1 MIGIKHIRG
10 QKMRDKA
17 ISMVIA
23 VMLVI
28 ESLGRWAAG
37 GGSCEAF
44 SVSPVRAEAAVR
56 EQSTQWKKKP
66 TGSAG
71 VLEGKSVV
79 ISIFINDSNSKW
91 TNRAKK
97 RANRKMNI
105 AAEYIG
111 GQAKKYGKNVEL
123 VTDIYKNQGLAY
135 TFTTTMKVN
144 DSNQKQD
151 KLYKR
156 VVKYINQNIDLDGIR
171 SEYGTDSVG
180 FFLHL
185 NKTGVSST
193 LVHFAEEGEGSFYE
207 CSSVFTKCG
216 GKEEG
221 ASTYAHELLHQFGAR
236 DLYETSL
243 PDGITKSF
251 VTHVERKFPDD
262 IMFSTYTMDGK
273 QLKYRIKNEISRVT
287 AYFLGWK
294 KSIPEQKTYPLTKI
308 KQKGCFSDGTSWK

>member
-1 MIGIKHIRG
+1 
-10 QKMRDKA
+10 MRVKL
-17 ISMVIA
+17 ISTVVA

-37 GGSCEAF
+37 ESSCEAF
-44 SVSPVRAEAAVR
+44 FASPVHAEAASGGQNR
-56 EQSTQWKKKP
+56 QWKKKP

-79 ISIFINDSNSKW
+79 ISIFINDGSSKW
-91 TNRAKK
+91 TSRAKK
-97 RANRKMNI
+97 RVNRKMNV
-105 AAEYIG
+105 AAKYIG
-111 GQAKKYGKNVEL
+111 GQAEKYGKNVEL
-123 VTDIYKNQGLAY
+123 VTDIFKNQGLAY
-135 TFTTTMKVN
+135 TFTTKMKVN

-151 KLYKR
+151 KLYKK

-171 SEYGTDSVG
+171 SEYRTDSIG
-180 FFLHL
+180 FFLHI

-193 LVHFAEEGEGSFYE
+193 LVHFAEEGEESFYE

-216 GKEEG
+216 GQEEG

-251 VTHVERKFPDD
+251 VTHMERKFPND
-262 IMFSTYTMDGK
+262 IMFSTYTPDGK

-294 KSIPEQKTYPLTKI
+294 KSIPEQKTYPLAKM